1 MKIAIL
7 SDIHGNW
14 PALEAAATD
23 IDAWQPDMVV
33 VNGDVVNDGPSNVA
47 CWRYVTRRRQED
59 GWRVLRGNHEEYVAE
74 WRDPATPRRG
84 PAYELIR
91 VSRWTYEQFNGD
103 VDALADLPESWD
115 WTAPDG
121 SKLVAMHGTLL
132 GNRAGI
138 YPFTTDEAIRQRV
151 DTTAAVFV
159 TAHTHV
165 PHVRQLDRTLVVN
178 VGSVGIPGDGDG
190 RAAYGRLT
198 WRPEQ
203 GWRAAIRRVAYD
215 RAAAERDYFTSGFID
230 GVGPEAELSLVQFRM
245 AADVRTRWAANYRD
259 RILRGEL
266 TVAESVDQWLSRA
279 EFSEFRLAPAPAQR
293 PARD

>member
-1 MKIAIL
+1 MKLAIL

-14 PALEAAATD
+14 PALEAVAAD
-23 IDAWQPDMVV
+23 IDAWRPDLIL

-47 CWRYVTRRRQED
+47 CWRYVAGRRAAD
-59 GWRVLRGNHEEYVAE
+59 GWRVLRGNHEEYVTE
-74 WRDPATPRRG
+74 WRDPATPRHG
-84 PAYELIR
+84 PAYDLIR
-91 VSRWTYEQFNGD
+91 VSRWTYDQFNGE
-103 VDALADLPESWD
+103 VGELAGLPERWE
-115 WTAPDG
+115 WVAPDG
-121 SKLVAMHGTLL
+121 SALVAMHGTLL

-138 YPFTTDEAIRQRV
+138 YPFTPDETVRQRI

-165 PHVRQLDRTLVVN
+165 PHLRQLDDTLVVN

-198 WRPEQ
+198 WEKGR

-215 RAAAERDYFTSGFID
+215 RAAAERDYFTSGFMD
-230 GVGPEAELSLVQFRM
+230 GAGPEAELSLVQFRM
-245 AADVRTRWAANYRD
+245 AADVRTRWSANYRE

-266 TVAESVDQWLSRA
+266 SVAESVDQWLNRD
-279 EFSEFRLAPAPAQR
+279 EFRGFRLGDELIR
-293 PARD
+293 HS